1 MKSNIGPG
9 GWIAIVVVLGVAAV
23 SVAVF
28 GVAALILTADY
39 AESAPLG
46 QQSCYVIMYTVAQS
60 GDTWQSI
67 ANHWGMSASTLKAM
81 NPTIKV
87 PYWRSIPVGTSIKLA
102 VWAGC

>member
-1 MKSNIGPG
+1 MSNNERIAMQAV
-9 GWIAIVVVLGVAAV
+9 IAIVVAIVIMAIAV
-23 SVAVF
+23 TLS
-28 GVAALILTADY
+28 DY
-39 AESAPLG
+39 AESALLE
-46 QQSCYVIMYTVAQS
+46 QSCYVIMYTEAQI
-60 GDTWQSI
+60 GDTWYSI